1 MSDEKKELR
10 AAATQR
16 RKEAFDLHGEDAS
29 RKLAAHGLEF
39 LNLAPSAIVSGFLA
53 IREEINP
60 EPLMADLHA
69 KGHKLALPVME
80 GKGLPLIMRLWAPG
94 DEMMT
99 VKWGIVEPLPDK
111 PAVDPDVL
119 IVPLLAFDKRGY
131 RLGYGGGFYDR
142 TLARLRA
149 VKPVITV
156 GVAYDEQ
163 EVDVVPT
170 DVYDQQ
176 LDWML
181 TPSGPKRFGEA

>member
-1 MSDEKKELR
+1 
-10 AAATQR
+10 
-16 RKEAFDLHGEDAS
+16 
-29 RKLAAHGLEF
+29 
-39 LNLAPSAIVSGFLA
+39 
-53 IREEINP
+53 
-60 EPLMADLHA
+60 
-69 KGHKLALPVME
+69 
-80 GKGLPLIMRLWAPG
+80 
-94 DEMMT
+94 MMT

-181 TPSGPKRFGEA
+181 TPSGPKRFGDA

>member
-16 RKEAFDLHGEDAS
+16 RKEAFDLHGEGAS
-29 RKLAAHGLEF
+29 RKLAAHGLNF

-142 TLARLRA
+142 TLARLRV

>member
-16 RKEAFDLHGEDAS
+16 RKEAFDLHGEGAS
-29 RKLAAHGLEF
+29 RKLAAHGLNF